1 MGAKALATTRII
13 LEARCQGPKG
23 RRGEVY
29 LARNR
34 DS

>member
-1 MGAKALATTRII
+1 MDAKVLATTRII
-13 LEARCQGPKG
+13 LEARRQGPKG

-34 DS
+34 NS